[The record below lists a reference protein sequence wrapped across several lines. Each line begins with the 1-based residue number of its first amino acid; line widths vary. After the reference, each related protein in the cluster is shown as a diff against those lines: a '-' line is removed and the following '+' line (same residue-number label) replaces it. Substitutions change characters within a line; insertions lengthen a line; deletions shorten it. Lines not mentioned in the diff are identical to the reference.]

1 MRIKVAICSIVLA
14 FIASTVELSV
24 LAQEPTKEQCLMML
38 PMLDKQLQKNPND
51 WMALA
56 QRATVRQVL
65 GDYKAAISDFTSAM
79 NVNPSEKFRL
89 LTSRANTYA
98 RMNDHKNAIADAD
111 AAIAMSPTAIGYA
124 NRGTMYLRMNKINEA
139 TRDYSTAVKLSPRFG
154 VAWEG
159 LGEVAYRLRQ
169 YEKAVEYFNAAIRF
183 DSSLADAFHFRGKA
197 LQALGKTEQG
207 KRDLDRAASTGYHE
221 DDLRTKYADK

>member
-1 MRIKVAICSIVLA
+1 MRIKVVILSIALALFANAIEFS
-14 FIASTVELSV
+14 AS
-24 LAQEPTKEQCLMML
+24 AQEPTQEQCLMML

-51 WMALA
+51 WMALT
-56 QRATVRQVL
+56 QRAMVRQVL
-65 GDYKAAISDFTSAM
+65 GDYKAAVSDLTSAM
-79 NVNPSEKFRL
+79 NANPSEKFRL

-124 NRGTMYLRMNKINEA
+124 NRGTMYLRMNKIHEA
-139 TRDYSTAVKLSPRFG
+139 TRDYSSAVKLSPRFG
-154 VAWEG
+154 AAWEG

-183 DSSLADAFHFRGKA
+183 DTSLADAFHFRGKT
-197 LQALGKTEQG
+197 LQALGKTDLA
-207 KRDLDRAASTGYHE
+207 KRDLDRATAMGYHE
-221 DDLRTKYADK
+221 GAIRIKYADK